1 MVTLTPDQG
10 LIRQLLSA
18 PHTRVVL
25 YYVAL
30 VLTVLIVVR
39 VFPEARHHLT
49 PEALI
54 SEFNGLPGT
63 PSASGPAG
71 RGGFLSQPNVGL
83 RTLLTMLITLLM
95 VFPVAWVY
103 MITKQQVRYDRA
115 LVQSL
120 VLLPIA
126 VTGVI
131 IIVQSSLE
139 LAFGLAGIVAAVRF
153 RQTLQDTT
161 DAVYIIL
168 VIGIA
173 LAAGVQALIVAFVLS
188 ATFNIVVLTMWRLDV
203 GDIYAPEKTGK
214 KKKKKKEVAPAT
226 TGEFP
231 SAPDRRRGS
240 MMIDS
245 ASLRQIV
252 ETSPESELQPV
263 TNPELSVLEF
273 NSRVLALAEDRGL
286 PLLARVRFLS
296 IFSTNLD
303 EFFMVKVGGLKQAV
317 AEGITKRAIDGQTPG
332 ELLQASAVK
341 LRALVRRQHR
351 CFKALTTE
359 GEEREILRLRTW
371 ENLQEE
377 ERGYLKTYFDERVF
391 PVLTPKAITT
401 APGHPF
407 PYMEDLLLS
416 LAIVVR
422 DPRTARD
429 HFVHLKIVDALP
441 RFVQLPESTDFLP
454 IEEVI
459 RANIASLYPGREV
472 LEVHPFRITRSAQ
485 IEFDEKGAANFLE
498 ALEDEVH
505 RRAGG
510 AVVRIEVEHSM
521 PYAIRDLLLSEL
533 RREDSGQGIPLEAS
547 DLYEVDGLVDLGG
560 LCEIAALPLPELDY
574 PPFTPTPAVDESRSI
589 FDIMDEHDVLLHHP
603 YDAFDSSVGKFF
615 AEAAQDPDV
624 RAIKLTLYRPG
635 GPSPITE
642 SLLQAAAAGKDVSVF
657 VEVKARFDEE
667 LNIYWAKQLERAGI
681 HVVTGLVKLKTHA
694 KLALIVR
701 QQGERFRS
709 YAHIG
714 TGNYNAKTA
723 TQYTDLGLL
732 TADERICTEVNQ
744 LFNELTGSARAPH
757 GDFQKIL
764 VSPTNLLARFLEMIE
779 REVAHVRAGRGGRIR
794 AKMNGLADTEVIE
807 ALYRASQAGVEIDLV
822 VRSICSLRPK
832 VPGLSDNIRVV
843 SAVGRF
849 LEHGRIYH
857 FENGGN
863 PEYYIGSA
871 DWRSRNLRR
880 RVEVATVVTDPA
892 LCRRLDHILNTEIH
906 DPAAWH
912 LKTDGTY
919 VAGADSMA
927 DVRSAQD
934 QFMHEAV
941 VAQVQEELPSSGR
954 G

>member
-1 MVTLTPDQG
+1 MAMVTPDQG
-10 LIRQLLSA
+10 PIRQLLSA

-25 YYVAL
+25 YYLAM
-30 VLTVLIVVR
+30 VLTVVLVVKL
-39 VFPEARHHLT
+39 VPEAGQHLT

-54 SEFNGLPGT
+54 SEFDGQIPGT
-63 PSASGPAG
+63 SSGSG
-71 RGGFLSQPNVGL
+71 YGGGGGFLSQPNVGL
-83 RTLLTMLITLLM
+83 RTLLTMLVTLLL

-103 MITKQQVRYDRA
+103 MITKQEVRYDRS
-115 LVQSL
+115 LVHSL

-188 ATFNIVVLTMWRLDV
+188 ATFNMVVLTMWRLDV
-203 GDIYAPEKTGK
+203 GDIYAHLPKEK
-214 KKKKKKEVAPAT
+214 KKKKKKEEALPPAT
-226 TGEFP
+226 TGQFP

-252 ETSPESELQPV
+252 ETSPEPSLQPV

-273 NSRVLALAEDRGL
+273 NSRVLALAEDPGL
-286 PLLARVRFLS
+286 PLLARIRFLS

-303 EFFMVKVGGLKQAV
+303 EYFMVKVGALKQAV
-317 AEGITKRAIDGQTPG
+317 AEGITKQSIDGQTPS
-332 ELLQASAVK
+332 ELLQASGVK
-341 LRALVRRQHR
+341 LRALVRRQYR
-351 CFKALTTE
+351 CFGALVAD
-359 GEEREILRLRTW
+359 GEESDVLRLRTW
-371 ENLQEE
+371 ENLSED
-377 ERGYLKTYFDERVF
+377 ERAYLKTYYDERVF

-422 DPRTARD
+422 DPRTSRD

-441 RFVQLPESTDFLP
+441 RFVQLPESNDFLP

-485 IEFDEKGAANFLE
+485 IQFDEKGAANFLE

-533 RREDSGQGIPLEAS
+533 RREDSGQGIPLQAS
-547 DLYEVDGLVDLGG
+547 DLYEVDGLVDLGS
-560 LCEIAALPLPELDY
+560 LYEIADLPIPELDY
-574 PPFTPTPAVDESRSI
+574 PPFTPAPVVDDRRSI
-589 FDIMDEHDVLLHHP
+589 FDVIEENDVLVHHP
-603 YDAFDSSVGKFF
+603 YDAFGSSVGKFF
-615 AEAAQDPDV
+615 ADAAQDPDV

-701 QQGERFRS
+701 QQGDRFRS

-714 TGNYNAKTA
+714 TGNYNTKTA

-732 TADERICTEVNQ
+732 TADERICIEVTQ

-757 GDFQKIL
+757 GEFQKLL
-764 VSPTNLLARFLEMIE
+764 VAPTNLLARLLEMIE
-779 REVAHVRAGRGGRIR
+779 REIEHVRAGRGGRIR

-807 ALYRASQAGVEIDLV
+807 ALYKASQAGVEIDLV
-822 VRSICSLRPK
+822 VRSICALRPK

-857 FENGGN
+857 FENGGD

-871 DWRSRNLRR
+871 DWRPRNLRR
-880 RVEVATVVTDPA
+880 RVEVVTVVTDPA
-892 LCRRLDHILNTEIH
+892 ICRRLDHILNTEIH

-912 LKTDGTY
+912 LKADGSY
-919 VAGADSMA
+919 VAGASSMA

-934 QFMHEAV
+934 LFMHEAV
-941 VAQVQEELPSSGR
+941 AAQVRDELPS
-954 G
+954 